1 MKEVKNVNA
10 GKEIAMSNTLVA
22 GKYSLTKEEQN
33 LIFLVA
39 SMVKREDKEFHRYK
53 ISLSDLEKAT
63 GVKHNR
69 VRLKQLMHSIMS
81 KPVWLN
87 KEQTKIANW
96 FAYIEADPKSSA
108 LICEFHW
115 SLMPHMI
122 QLQEYFTKAER
133 QLLFSFKSKYSSRLY
148 LLLKS
153 KLGEQA
159 GYANIVDC
167 VLYVDDMIND
177 FDLPKSYSNR
187 YSNFKNKFLLP
198 ALEEINQLSDIF
210 VTYDDKDHHRK
221 HGRKIT
227 NIKFTVSKVAETEEE
242 FKQKL
247 LDTKNKEDYIPIE
260 ASERLREVV
269 LSDELDLDLYYVRSI
284 FRHHHLH
291 DIERVCDDTWR
302 NWDNKKIK
310 DRKRVFIANI
320 KKLEK
325 KPEENHK
332 LPFGFEE
339 V

>member
-39 SMVKREDKEFHRYK
+39 SMVKREDKEFYRYK

-153 KLGEQA
+153 KLGEQV
-159 GYANIVDC
+159 GYTNVVDC

-210 VTYDDKDHHRK
+210 VTYNDKDPHRK
-221 HGRKIT
+221 QGRKIT
-227 NIKFTVSKVAETEEE
+227 NIKFVVSKIAETEEE

-247 LDTKNKEDYIPIE
+247 LDTKTKDDFIPFE
-260 ASERLREVV
+260 ASNRLKDIV
-269 LSDELDLDLYYVRSI
+269 LSDEVDLDTNYVKHI
-284 FRHHHLH
+284 FEHYLLR
-291 DIERVCDDTWR
+291 DIENVCDTVWKS
-302 NWDNKKIK
+302 WDNVKLMSKKAL
-310 DRKRVFIANI
+310 FLGEI
-320 KKLEK
+320 KKLNK
-325 KPEENHK
+325 KKTENHT
-332 LPFGFEE
+332 FGFDEI
-339 V
+339 